1 MAFASRLGS
10 LLRQSITKH
19 TGSNTSAPPLSLY
32 NAVRNMSSSKL
43 FVGGLSWGTDDQS
56 LREAFTEFGDV
67 IEARVILDRDSGR
80 SRGFGFV
87 SFSSGEEAASA
98 LSAMDGK
105 EIQGRSVRVNYA
117 AERSRGPA
125 GGGYGGGGYG
135 GGGGGYGGG
144 GYGSGGGGYGGGSYG
159 GGGYGGAG
167 YGDSGSGAGGGY
179 GDSGSGAGGG
189 YGGSSG
195 FASGGGISGSTGGA
209 DGGFDGYPGGDRPT
223 DNLRDEGD
231 LAGGSGRGY

>member
-135 GGGGGYGGG
+135 G
-144 GYGSGGGGYGGGSYG
+144 
-159 GGGYGGAG
+159 AG

-195 FASGGGISGSTGGA
+195 FDSGGGISGSTGGA

>member
-125 GGGYGGGGYG
+125 GGGYG
-135 GGGGGYGGG
+135 
-144 GYGSGGGGYGGGSYG
+144 
-159 GGGYGGAG
+159 
-167 YGDSGSGAGGGY
+167 
-179 GDSGSGAGGG
+179 DSGSGAGGG

-195 FASGGGISGSTGGA
+195 FDSGGGISGSTGGA

>member
-125 GGGYGGGGYG
+125 GGGYGGG
-135 GGGGGYGGG
+135 
-144 GYGSGGGGYGGGSYG
+144 SYG

-195 FASGGGISGSTGGA
+195 FASGGGISGSAGGA

>member
-10 LLRQSITKH
+10 LLRQSITNH
-19 TGSNTSAPPLSLY
+19 TGSNTSAPVLSLY

-56 LREAFTEFGDV
+56 LREAFSEFGEV
-67 IEARVILDRDSGR
+67 TEARVILDRDSGR

-105 EIQGRSVRVNYA
+105 ELQGRSVRVNYA
-117 AERSRGPA
+117 AERS
-125 GGGYGGGGYG
+125 
-135 GGGGGYGGG
+135 
-144 GYGSGGGGYGGGSYG
+144 GSYG
-159 GGGYGGAG
+159 GGGYG
-167 YGDSGSGAGGGY
+167 DSGRGGGGY
-179 GDSGSGAGGG
+179 GDSGRSGGG
-189 YGGSSG
+189 YGGSGG
-195 FASGGGISGSTGGA
+195 FASGDGISGSTGGS
-209 DGGFDGYPGGDRPT
+209 DDFVGGDRPT
-223 DNLRDEGD
+223 DNLRDDD

>member
-19 TGSNTSAPPLSLY
+19 TGSNTSAPMLSLY
-32 NAVRNMSSSKL
+32 NVARNMSSSKL

-56 LREAFTEFGDV
+56 LREAFSEFGDV
-67 IEARVILDRDSGR
+67 TEARVILDRDSGR

-117 AERSRGPA
+117 AERSRGF
-125 GGGYGGGGYG
+125 GGGG
-135 GGGGGYGGG
+135 
-144 GYGSGGGGYGGGSYG
+144 YG

-167 YGDSGSGAGGGY
+167 YGDGGSSGGGGY
-179 GDSGSGAGGG
+179 YGGSSGGGGYQDGGSGS

-195 FASGGGISGSTGGA
+195 FASGGGGGYRDGDSGGYGGSGGYASGGGISGSTGGA
-209 DGGFDGYPGGDRPT
+209 DGGSDDFVGGDRPA

-231 LAGGSGRGY
+231 LAGGSGRVY

>member
-19 TGSNTSAPPLSLY
+19 TGSNTSVPVLPLY
-32 NAVRNMSSSKL
+32 NVVRNMSSSKL
-43 FVGGLSWGTDDQS
+43 FIGGLSWGTDDQS
-56 LREAFTEFGDV
+56 LREAFSEFGDV
-67 IEARVILDRDSGR
+67 TEARVILDRDSGR

-117 AERSRGPA
+117 TERSRGF
-125 GGGYGGGGYG
+125 GGGGYE
-135 GGGGGYGGG
+135 
-144 GYGSGGGGYGGGSYG
+144 GGGGYGGGSYGGGSYGGGSYGGG

-167 YGDSGSGAGGGY
+167 YGDSGS
-179 GDSGSGAGGG
+179 SAGGG

-195 FASGGGISGSTGGA
+195 FASGDGTSGSTGGS
-209 DGGFDGYPGGDRPT
+209 DDYVGGDRPT

>member
-125 GGGYGGGGYG
+125 GGGYGGG
-135 GGGGGYGGG
+135 
-144 GYGSGGGGYGGGSYG
+144 SYG

>member
-125 GGGYGGGGYG
+125 GGGYG
-135 GGGGGYGGG
+135 
-144 GYGSGGGGYGGGSYG
+144 
-159 GGGYGGAG
+159 
-167 YGDSGSGAGGGY
+167 
-179 GDSGSGAGGG
+179 DSGSGAGGG

-195 FASGGGISGSTGGA
+195 FASGGGISGSAGGA
-209 DGGFDGYPGGDRPT
+209 DGGSDGYLGGDRPT
-223 DNLRDEGD
+223 DNFRDEGD

>member
-87 SFSSGEEAASA
+87 SFGSGEEAASA

-117 AERSRGPA
+117 AERSRGF
-125 GGGYGGGGYG
+125 
-135 GGGGGYGGG
+135 
-144 GYGSGGGGYGGGSYG
+144 
-159 GGGYGGAG
+159 GGYGGAG
-167 YGDSGSGAGGGY
+167 YGDSS
-179 GDSGSGAGGG
+179 SGAGGG

-195 FASGGGISGSTGGA
+195 FTSGGGISGSTGGA
-209 DGGFDGYPGGDRPT
+209 DGGSDDFLGGDRPT
-223 DNLRDEGD
+223 DNSRDEGD

>member
-125 GGGYGGGGYG
+125 GGGYGG
-135 GGGGGYGGG
+135 
-144 GYGSGGGGYGGGSYG
+144 
-159 GGGYGGAG
+159 AG

>member
-125 GGGYGGGGYG
+125 GGGYGGG
-135 GGGGGYGGG
+135 
-144 GYGSGGGGYGGGSYG
+144 S
-159 GGGYGGAG
+159 YGGAG
-167 YGDSGSGAGGGY
+167 YGDSGSSAGGGY

-195 FASGGGISGSTGGA
+195 FASGGGISGSAGGA
-209 DGGFDGYPGGDRPT
+209 DGGSDGYLGGDRPT
-223 DNLRDEGD
+223 DNFRDEGD